1 MFLIKNK
8 NKLKFDFKK
17 NATMDKLS
25 FNISPTK
32 ANKKIKLKKKEM
44 KNIMVVSR
52 EKTARAGKKRKIV
65 EILDT
70 LLVKALQSYDK
81 YTVLNPLEINIR

>member
-1 MFLIKNK
+1 
-8 NKLKFDFKK
+8 
-17 NATMDKLS
+17 
-25 FNISPTK
+25 
-32 ANKKIKLKKKEM
+32 M